1 MSCNEHVEYD
11 EEHIFYLSL
20 NHKDF
25 RVVTITNLIY
35 PDLDTPSFSSPKTD
49 PWSTNV
55 MSLLK
60 KKSEIRFYG

>member
-11 EEHIFYLSL
+11 QEHIFYLSL

-49 PWSTNV
+49 P
-55 MSLLK
+55 
-60 KKSEIRFYG
+60 